1 MKRILNIRTL
11 LLALIFSLVFPLLTL
26 FIYSVY
32 SNIKDDLNHAG
43 KTALSIAKITSV
55 NIFRFIEGHENS
67 LARIAKRTLV
77 KKMDDNNCDQLL
89 KDFKEFNTN
98 LNNIVLLDVD
108 GNVVCSV
115 IPIKKQISYANGDS
129 YQRVMQSREFYVGNP
144 SFGRISKKWI
154 LPLAYPVMEDEKV
167 IGVLG
172 AAIDLVNLSPG
183 YDEIALPY
191 EAQVMLINDKGII
204 ISTSKNPDEWV
215 GKDITGTSLMNNL
228 SNDNSGIRNDDSLNG
243 HELIYGFSPVA
254 STSWNIVVSIPVK
267 NVLAHAYTDAQIT
280 GVTGIL
286 ITLITLVI
294 GMLITDRIEKP
305 IRAIADTT
313 RRLAN
318 NETSTPIA
326 LDGPKEI
333 KNLAEQFNYMLHSR
347 VLAEESIRE
356 YSEQLHLTMD
366 ALHIGTW
373 HVSLPDKNIHHSD
386 NFAVIFGA
394 MDGTQFENYPGLEEL
409 IHEDDRSLI
418 REAYKEALESNALL
432 ENEFRVIWLDKSVHW
447 IAAKG
452 RIFKDENGIPE
463 YVVGIAMDVT
473 SRKEADAHLQY
484 LASHDPLTNLCNRL
498 EFDKRLKQIY
508 RLARRENSQYAV
520 LYMDLDQFKVV
531 NDTCGHIAGD
541 ELLRQLAYLLHSKIR
556 ETDTI
561 ARLGGD
567 EFTILLENCPMQKAI
582 ELAEQ
587 IRSSVQDFRFVWKE
601 KPFSVSISIGL
612 VSVHDTSNT
621 PEQIMSAADMACF
634 TAKDL
639 GRNRIYIHKPDDK
652 EKAYQLGEM
661 EWVSRINSAF
671 EEDRFCLYYQS
682 IEPLQAAEP
691 GLHCELLVR
700 MVDER
705 GATITPMSFIPAAER
720 YGLMTAIDKWVI
732 KTVFSFF
739 DEYSK
744 KEQSIG
750 LGLCTIN
757 ISAKS
762 FNDESFL
769 GFIRE
774 QFSTYDIAPEKI
786 CFEITET
793 AAISNIMQ
801 AREFI
806 KELKILNCKF
816 ALDDFGSGMSS
827 FTYLKNLDVDFIKID
842 GAFVRDMMTDPM
854 DKAMVESINSIGHV
868 MGLKTIAEF
877 VENIEI
883 YNSLKSMGIDYVQG
897 YAIDKPK
904 PLEEIMMQKTSLRIV
919 S

>member
-43 KTALSIAKITSV
+43 KTALSIAQITSV
-55 NIFRFIEGHENS
+55 NMFRFIEGHENS

-77 KKMDDNNCDQLL
+77 KKMDDNNCDPLL

-115 IPIKKQISYANGDS
+115 IPIKKSLSYANGDS
-129 YQRVMQSREFYVGNP
+129 YQRVMQSRKFYVGNP

-154 LPLAYPVMEDEKV
+154 LPLAYPVMENKKI

-183 YDEIALPY
+183 YDEIALPFN
-191 EAQVMLINDKGII
+191 AQVMLINDKGII
-204 ISTSKNPDEWV
+204 ISTSKDPDEWV
-215 GKDITGTSLMNNL
+215 GKDITGKPLMDTL
-228 SNDNSGIRNDDSLNG
+228 SNDNSGIRNNESLNG
-243 HELIYGFSPVA
+243 HELIYGYSPVA
-254 STSWNIVVSIPVK
+254 STGWNVVVSIPVK
-267 NVLAHAYTDAQIT
+267 NILGHAYTSAQIIAVI
-280 GVTGIL
+280 GVL

-294 GMLITDRIEKP
+294 GILISDRIEKP
-305 IRAIADTT
+305 IRAIADTA
-313 RRLAN
+313 RRVAN
-318 NETSTPIA
+318 NETNTPLS
-326 LDGPKEI
+326 LDGPLEI
-333 KNLAEQFNYMLHSR
+333 KNLAEQFNYMQQNR
-347 VLAEESIRE
+347 VLAEKSIRE

-386 NFAVIFGA
+386 NFALVFGA
-394 MDGTQFENYPGLEEL
+394 MDGSKFKNYRDFEEL
-409 IHEDDRSLI
+409 IHEDDRPLI
-418 REAYKEALESNALL
+418 RKAYKEALESNTLF
-432 ENEFRVIWLDKSVHW
+432 ENEFRVIWPDKSVHW
-447 IAAKG
+447 TSAKG

-463 YVVGIAMDVT
+463 YVVGIVMDVT

-567 EFTILLENCPMQKAI
+567 EFAILLENCPMQKAI

-682 IEPLQAAEP
+682 IESLQAAEP

-732 KTVFSFF
+732 KTAFSFF

-744 KEQSIG
+744 KEQSMG

-806 KELKILNCKF
+806 KELKMLNCKF

-883 YNSLKSMGIDYVQG
+883 YNNLKSMGIDYAQG

-904 PLEEIMMQKTSLRIV
+904 ALEEIMIQKTSLRIV